1 MARSPRQ
8 RILATEQGH
17 VWGVCAEAEGLS
29 GESRRGM
36 YELFGWVP
44 EKSAAPAWAGSQ
56 VWLVPDDEA
65 LDA

>member
-1 MARSPRQ
+1 
-8 RILATEQGH
+8 
-17 VWGVCAEAEGLS
+17 
-29 GESRRGM
+29 M